1 MIPVAGAVSLN
12 LSLAF
17 AILTLFAIG
26 FYIRNNDY
34 RLFLTGQR
42 LSLASSGLSVISTI
56 ILTNELILGNFDLD
70 YVAHYTSNETP
81 LLYKITALWAGQSGS
96 MLFWLAI
103 LSIYAIIVVL
113 QNRKEHHSLMP
124 WVIIVI
130 TIVQLFFLGMTN
142 FVTNPFEPTNADF
155 IVMNG
160 NGLNPLLQNPTMA
173 IHPPMLYLGYVGF
186 TIPFAFAIAALIKK
200 DASSL
205 WIKTIRRW
213 TLVTWLFLGIGIIL
227 GGWWAYL
234 ELGWGG
240 YWAWD
245 PVENA
250 SFMPWLTGTAFV
262 HSIIIQEKKN
272 MLKIWNM
279 ILIIL
284 TFTLCIF
291 GTFLTRSGIMS
302 SVHSFTAS
310 GLGPLFFGFVILILV
325 VSYGLLY
332 ARRSHFQTEKQLES
346 FTSRESGFLFNNVIF
361 VVMCFAVFWGTIFPV
376 ISEAVRGTKI
386 TVGAPFFN
394 QINIPIGLIL
404 LFLTGVGPLLAWRN
418 TSKESLIKNFTI
430 PLIVAFISAGVLLAL
445 DIRGNAMMTLSLS
458 GFVFTTIA
466 IEFWRGIHARTRKFD
481 ESTISAFIKLIQKN
495 RSRYGGYISHLGIV
509 LMFVGFSGHAFDIE
523 DEWGLQIGSK
533 ETVGNYDV
541 ELAGLSEEERPNHYA
556 YIADLNVYTT
566 GGEFVTDLHP
576 EKRIYFHRDPN
587 PDKRQPH
594 SELDIYSTLTRD
606 IYSIFTGVDPK
617 NQVGYFKIMIN
628 PLVQWVW
635 IGSYFLI
642 IGTVIAMWPVKRKKN
657 ELE

>member
-26 FYIRNNDY
+26 FYIRYNDF

-113 QNRKEHHSLMP
+113 QNRKEHHLLMP

-291 GTFLTRSGIMS
+291 GTFLTRSGVMS

-310 GLGPLFFGFVILILV
+310 GLGPLFFGFVILILI
-325 VSYGLLY
+325 VSYSLLY
-332 ARRSHFQTEKQLES
+332 VRRKHFQTGKQLES
-346 FTSRESGFLFNNVIF
+346 FTSRESGFLFNNVVF

-418 TSKESLIKNFTI
+418 TSKESLIKNFTF
-430 PLIVAFISAGVLLAL
+430 PLIVAFIIVGLLLAL
-445 DIRGNAMMTLSLS
+445 DITGNAMMTLSLS
-458 GFVFTTIA
+458 GFVFTTIV
-466 IEFWRGIHARTRKFD
+466 IEFWRGIRARTRKFD
-481 ESTISAFIKLIQKN
+481 ESIISAFIKLIQKN

-523 DEWGLQIGSK
+523 DEWGLQIGAK
-533 ETVGNYDV
+533 ETVGNYEI
-541 ELAGLSEEERPNHYA
+541 ELDALSEEERPNHYA
-556 YIADLNVYTT
+556 YIANLNIYTS

-594 SELDIYSTLTRD
+594 SELDIYSTIVRD

-642 IGTVIAMWPVKRKKN
+642 IGTVIAMWPVKRGKN